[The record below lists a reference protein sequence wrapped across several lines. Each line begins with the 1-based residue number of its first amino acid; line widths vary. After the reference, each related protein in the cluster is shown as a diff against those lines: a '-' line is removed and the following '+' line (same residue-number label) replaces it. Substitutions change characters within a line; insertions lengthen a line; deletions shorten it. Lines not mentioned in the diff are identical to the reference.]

1 MKKSLLVLLFFLTG
15 IAQSMW
21 AQVPIDGTHF
31 PDEDL
36 QYYLRYYCDS
46 NHDGVLSADEIAQI
60 TGLGIFDTTSLQGLE
75 YLTSLVGLRL
85 VRPKLAVI
93 NLQNVPQLTVLNIE
107 NCDMLTELD
116 ISNNTALKRLSL
128 NYSYDHQPSTNMPL
142 SSLNLSQNTALEEL
156 YLGWCSFS
164 SIDLSLNSSLE
175 TLNIRNCAFTSL
187 NLSNNVNLK
196 YLQVSENENLTELNT
211 EPCTALEDI
220 TCYSN
225 SSLTTLNIKGKAALT
240 GVLCSNNQIEE
251 LDLTGCSALSYL
263 RCLNNKQ
270 LTTINITDCTAL
282 ETIECYGNQIN
293 ETSMGDLVNSLPNNT
308 SYCGIVPIDTSDESE
323 QNVINTVQVR
333 TAKEKGWRVYDN
345 HGGDLIIY
353 GGTVPTN
360 GDSDMEPIEVV
371 CTITFTDGNL
381 ENIVI
386 DNIYYNLK
394 GEDGYDATNQCIV
407 INTPTSNEPSGV
419 PGVDTDFSG
428 IIFQVNGKGVIELDC
443 QTLGVD
449 VLNVKVGS
457 QEPTTISKNERGI
470 IEVAYDVTE
479 PTYVYVYATSARVG
493 APLRVSA
500 SENCV
505 KLWSLTVKPGATL
518 GISHTTATSPIG
530 EEMYYTLDG
539 RKVVNPTKGV
549 YIYKGKKL
557 VIK

>member
-1 MKKSLLVLLFFLTG
+1 MKKSLLVLLFMLTG

-36 QYYLRYYCDS
+36 QDYLRYYCDS
-46 NHDGVLSADEIAQI
+46 NQDGILSADEIAQI
-60 TGLGIFDTTSLQGLE
+60 TGLPMWDTTSLQGLE

-116 ISNNTALKRLSL
+116 ISNNTALKSLSL
-128 NYSYDHQPSTNMPL
+128 NYRYDYHPSTNMPL
-142 SSLNLSQNTALEEL
+142 SSLDLSHNTALEEL
-156 YLGWCSFS
+156 RLGWCSFS

-175 TLNIRNCAFTSL
+175 SLEMRSCAFTSL
-187 NLSNNVNLK
+187 NLSSNTMLK
-196 YLQVSENENLTELNT
+196 YLTFIENENLSELII
-211 EPCTALEDI
+211 ESCTALEEI
-220 TCYSN
+220 GIYSN
-225 SSLTTLNIKGKAALT
+225 PLSTLDVKGKVALRY
-240 GVLCSNNQIEE
+240 VNCYNNQIEE

-263 RCLNNKQ
+263 RCVNNKQ
-270 LTTINITDCTAL
+270 LTTINITECTAL

-293 ETSMGDLVNSLPNNT
+293 ETSMGDLVNSLPYNT
-308 SYCGIVPIDTSDESE
+308 SYCWIVPIDTSDESE

-353 GGTVPTN
+353 GGTAPTN
-360 GDSDMEPIEVV
+360 GDSDMEPIEVE
-371 CTITFTDGNL
+371 CTIVFTDGNL
-381 ENIVI
+381 QNIVI

-394 GEDGYDATNQCIV
+394 GDDGYDSTNQCIV

-428 IIFQVNGKGVIELDC
+428 IIFQVNGQGVIELDC
-443 QTLGVD
+443 QTLGVN

-457 QEPTTISKNERGI
+457 QDPTTISKNERGI

-479 PTYVYVYATSARVG
+479 PTYVYVYATSARAG

-518 GISHTTATSPIG
+518 GISHTTATTPIG